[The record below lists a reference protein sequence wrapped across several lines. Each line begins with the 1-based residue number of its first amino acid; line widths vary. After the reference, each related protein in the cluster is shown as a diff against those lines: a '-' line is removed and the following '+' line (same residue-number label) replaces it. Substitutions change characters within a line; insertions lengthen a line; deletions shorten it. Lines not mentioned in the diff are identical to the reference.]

1 LTALEKGQG
10 YRTVIR
16 TNCATPA
23 VIYWRMLATTQDDC
37 SFGSATPT

>member
-1 LTALEKGQG
+1 MVLEKGQG

-16 TNCATPA
+16 INCATLA
-23 VIYWRMLATTQDDC
+23 GIYWLMLATTQGGC